1 MKRAIYYLAAAVMLS
16 WGCTAEQSGNHTE
29 TTLGK
34 VPMTFEANFSCSRTT
49 LSDTNDVLWSESDA
63 ISLFGTADTDN
74 NSFALSSGSGTQSA
88 TFSGAMTAG
97 STSYWAV
104 YPYSASN
111 SFDASTQTLTI
122 ALPQNQDY
130 STDSFSTMT
139 NPMAATSTGSTL
151 AFKNL
156 CGILRLPLTGNSTIS
171 QIIVYDA
178 SGMPLAGS
186 ATVTFVDGTP
196 TVTMT
201 ETNSLPVVID
211 CGTSGVT
218 LTSTA
223 TTFYAVVPPRS
234 FDSGFQVVIID
245 TDNNAMVSN
254 IAFTSVSRAGVRTL
268 SAIDYTLEEVTY
280 YGTSN
285 CHQYVTSSSPQA
297 QSIDVSPYRTT
308 AYALYTNTA
317 ADNSLS
323 ADTAAIIWQD
333 NASLL
338 TGVTMSSNTLSFTV
352 GASQTGNALIGI
364 YQSSTVVW
372 SFHIW
377 VTSTTVAN
385 DAYSNGYTLMDR
397 NLGATNATGS
407 PGLFYQWGRKEPF
420 RNTTNTTVAGPQTV
434 AYSVANPTTFI
445 TANGV
450 GSWYDDDYISLWGN
464 PFGYTA
470 LPEQVYTGKK
480 TVFDPCPDGYQ
491 VAAPVVF
498 TSFSSSNF
506 TWSSN
511 GSSSSLTTGG
521 GWYPAAGFLTSSSG
535 SISINSSAGYYWTNS
550 PFDYYD
556 YSGSLSY
563 VGSCALIFSSTHVTP
578 NDWVPAA
585 SAASVRCMQTN

>member
-1 MKRAIYYLAAAVMLS
+1 MKKNFIYLSAAALLS
-16 WGCTAEQSGNHTE
+16 FGCTTE
-29 TTLGK
+29 RGIEPVGTTLDK
-34 VPMTFEANFSCSRTT
+34 VPMTFSANFAPSRTT
-49 LSDTNDVLWSESDA
+49 LSDTNNVLWSENDA
-63 ISLFGTADTDN
+63 ISVFGTADTDN

-88 TFSGAMTAG
+88 TFSGTITAG

-122 ALPQNQDY
+122 VLPQNQDY
-130 STDSFSTMT
+130 SADSFSTMT
-139 NPMAATSTGSTL
+139 NPMAATSNGSTL

-156 CGILRLPLTGNSTIS
+156 CGIIRLPLTGNSTIS

-186 ATVTFVDGTP
+186 ANVTFTDGTP

-211 CGTSGVT
+211 CGTAGVT

-234 FDSGFQVVIID
+234 FGSGFQVVIID
-245 TDNNAMVSN
+245 TDNNAMVAN
-254 IAFTSVSRAGVRTL
+254 IAATSVSRAGVRTL
-268 SAIDYTLEEVTY
+268 SAIDYTLEAVTY

-285 CHQYVTSSSPQA
+285 CYQYVTSSSSQA
-297 QSIDVSPYRTT
+297 QSIDVSPYQTT
-308 AYALYTNTA
+308 AYALYTSTA

-333 NASLL
+333 NTSLL
-338 TGVTMSSNTLSFTV
+338 TDVTMSSNTLSFTV

-377 VTSTTVAN
+377 VTSTAVEN
-385 DAYSNGYTLMDR
+385 DLYSSGYTLMDR

-407 PGLFYQWGRKEPF
+407 PGLYYQWGRKEPF
-420 RNTTNTTVAGPQTV
+420 RNTTNTTVAGPQSV
-434 AYSVANPTTFI
+434 AYSVANPTSFI
-445 TANGV
+445 TANGA

-480 TVFDPCPDGYQ
+480 TVFDPCPAGYQ

-498 TSFSSSNF
+498 STFSSSNL

-511 GSSSSLTTGG
+511 GSGSSLTSGG
-521 GWYPAAGFLTSSSG
+521 RGILRQVF
-535 SISINSSAGYYWTNS
+535 S
-550 PFDYYD
+550 P
-556 YSGSLSY
+556 L
-563 VGSCALIFSSTHVTP
+563 LRE
-578 NDWVPAA
+578 A
-585 SAASVRCMQTN
+585 SAATTRQATTGQIRLSTTTTIRVR